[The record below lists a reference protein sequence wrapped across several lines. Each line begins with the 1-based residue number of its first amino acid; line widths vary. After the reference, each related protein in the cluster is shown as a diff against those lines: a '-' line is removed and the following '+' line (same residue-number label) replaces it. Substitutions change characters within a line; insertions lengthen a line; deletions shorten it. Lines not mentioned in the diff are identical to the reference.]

1 MINGLVLITMDNWIT
16 DEMRERI
23 RGTSLANAKQLIC
36 GAVRNDLIL
45 DVAANSAKDL
55 NAALGTFAEVQGVKG
70 IIILRVTPGS

>member
-16 DEMRERI
+16 DEMSDRI

-36 GAVRNDLIL
+36 GKLRNDLIL

-70 IIILRVTPGS
+70 ITLLRVTPGS